1 VRLKLSDCAKPIT
14 RVPVRDAT
22 SHSTDKLNLSFYP
35 PRFPVSMIFEAF
47 SNTAIMLRDSHSH
60 SSR

>member
-1 VRLKLSDCAKPIT
+1 
-14 RVPVRDAT
+14 VRDAT